1 MCIRDSIIT
10 VLITTLIS
18 ACGQSPSL
26 ATPPPDEAN
35 AIATNTLA
43 TTVNIPE
50 VSTSIPTLTESIS
63 SIETIASTPTNTPI
77 PNIQPTDP
85 QTAST
90 ATAEP
95 LPSNEPEIKSATL
108 DTNTASKTIEKV
120 LQEMIPGSIE
130 LPDISYFANN
140 KSDRFLVDF
149 EDIIAG
155 HPHVGQR
162 SPKPHNDAQVYFSN
176 SDERWLNA
184 SQPSDYP
191 PIYAVADGIIQL
203 SDPPNY
209 PYFNVIDLSLI
220 HI

>member
-1 MCIRDSIIT
+1 MRTIIIT

-35 AIATNTLA
+35 IITTNALA
-43 TTVNIPE
+43 TTDEIRE
-50 VSTSIPTLTESIS
+50 ASTSIPTLTEAIS
-63 SIETIASTPTNTPI
+63 SIETIDSTSTNTPI
-77 PNIQPTDP
+77 PNTQPTNP
-85 QTAST
+85 PTAST

-108 DTNTASKTIEKV
+108 DTNTASTTIEKV
-120 LQEMIPGSIE
+120 LQEMISGSIE

-191 PIYAVADGIIQL
+191 PYMQ
-203 SDPPNY
+203 
-209 PYFNVIDLSLI
+209 
-220 HI
+220 